1 MYEVMKFQEM
11 SNITI
16 DVKPHHL
23 FRYPSEWDP
32 RQNGKTKG
40 GYLEGKIQLPRDVG
54 NLRVLISTHPETPH
68 QFKEAQIEENPNSL
82 GIHPTLI
89 HVVRKGKGNRRF
101 NDKEPVPNIHHWQ
114 QEFVIINKNVFIR
127 NKTSEMDEPRYDK
140 IERIEPE
147 DEMFPIQDDFI
158 LPIGKEFGE
167 LNMIILIPKTEKRAS
182 HDDVCLS
189 KLLKS
194 RVKDPLALKFLT
206 DTYTGK
212 NSLNLKKV
220 KLRVDVF
227 SLESN
232 IFIGSSISG
241 PIFDTASKAHGAMD
255 LHDATP
261 LRSCAM
267 GGRKIVMIAEF
278 GLAKDVEPRF
288 QLYNSEGKRLKEE
301 EEKVL
306 MQPNIQQGKSVSIM
320 KETIVF
326 ITPHQP
332 NAEMILENQW
342 RVKLVARRSSDG
354 LVSKTKFDFD
364 IVPHDFYSTCIFCE
378 IDPDK
383 QALGQATIAPMRDV
397 ARPGLRKRQMSGTE
411 IRDFSETPNNMTEDT
426 SQPEAKKQK
435 NNSDRNVK
443 ISQPLSNSAVYT
455 VQSPTVIQSLPKLA
469 ISSPTTP
476 LTRPLLNSLTLPSTV
491 TYLSF
496 PLTTNGHLVPT
507 LASLPR
513 IAPKPT
519 ESLLAT
525 PKTTNQN
532 TGSSHLTNIF
542 TNQNTGS
549 SNVTNILTNQ
559 NTGSSNVTNILTNQ
573 NTGSSH
579 MTNILTN
586 QNTGTN
592 HLTNIL
598 TNENTPT
605 TAQHIKTESEEEQ
618 SVEKNVPMYDF
629 NKSHTV
635 RMFPVNLGGQTQDS
649 SIIFPSTEGGKTKE
663 EKQ

>member
-1 MYEVMKFQEM
+1 LFQIASRDPCMNEVMKFQEM
-11 SNITI
+11 SDIRI

-40 GYLEGKIQLPRDVG
+40 GYLEGKIQLPRDAG
-54 NLRVLISTHPETPH
+54 NLRVVISTHPETPH
-68 QFKEAQIEENPNSL
+68 QFKEANIEETPSSA

-101 NDKEPVPNIHHWQ
+101 NDKEPVPNIQHWR
-114 QEFVIINKNVFIR
+114 QEFVIIDKNVLIR
-127 NKTSEMDEPRYDK
+127 NKTSEMDEPRYNN
-140 IERIEPE
+140 IERIEAQ
-147 DEMFPIQDDFI
+147 DEMFQIQDDFI

-194 RVKDPLALKFLT
+194 RIKDPAALKFLT

-232 IFIGSSISG
+232 TFLGSSISG
-241 PIFDTASKAHGAMD
+241 PVFDTASKAHGAMD

-288 QLYNSEGKRLKEE
+288 QLYDQEGRRLKEE
-301 EEKVL
+301 EDAVL
-306 MQPNIQQGKSVSIM
+306 VQPNTQQGRTVSIM

-326 ITPHQP
+326 ITPPQP
-332 NAEMILENQW
+332 HAETILENNW

-364 IVPHDFYSTCIFCE
+364 LVPHDYYSTCIFCE

-383 QALGQATIAPMRDV
+383 QALGSATIAPMRDV

-411 IRDFSETPNNMTEDT
+411 VRDFSEKPQNGMEKTD
-426 SQPEAKKQK
+426 QPVAKKQ
-435 NNSDRNVK
+435 NTNAPTE
-443 ISQPLSNSAVYT
+443 SQPSQRNSTLYT
-455 VQSPTVIQSLPKLA
+455 ISHPNTVIHSISRLPITTPALTTTRLPITTPALTTTRTILSSLKL
-469 ISSPTTP
+469 PTTMAYLNLP
-476 LTRPLLNSLTLPSTV
+476 LSTK
-491 TYLSF
+491 
-496 PLTTNGHLVPT
+496 NGHLVPT

-513 IAPKPT
+513 IAPKPV
-519 ESLLAT
+519 EI
-525 PKTTNQN
+525 TTQQ
-532 TGSSHLTNIF
+532 T
-542 TNQNTGS
+542 
-549 SNVTNILTNQ
+549 
-559 NTGSSNVTNILTNQ
+559 
-573 NTGSSH
+573 
-579 MTNILTN
+579 
-586 QNTGTN
+586 
-592 HLTNIL
+592 
-598 TNENTPT
+598 
-605 TAQHIKTESEEEQ
+605 IKTE
-618 SVEKNVPMYDF
+618 VDDDLGDGDGDGGDGGGVPMYDL
-629 NKSHTV
+629 NQSQTV
-635 RMFPVNLGGQTQDS
+635 RVFPVNIGGESQDS
-649 SIIFPSTEGGKTKE
+649 SLLFPHTDGSQDMVD
-663 EKQ
+663 KQ

>member
-1 MYEVMKFQEM
+1 MTEVMRFKEM
-11 SNITI
+11 ADISI

-40 GYLEGKIQLPRDVG
+40 GYLEGKIQLPRDSG
-54 NLRVLISTHPETPH
+54 NLRVLLSTHPETPH
-68 QFKEAQIEENPNSL
+68 QFQEALVDEDPDCL
-82 GIHPTLI
+82 GVHPTLI

-127 NKTSEMDEPRYDK
+127 NKTSGMDEPRYDK
-140 IERIEPE
+140 IERIEEE
-147 DEMFPIQDDFI
+147 DEMFSIQDDFI
-158 LPIGKEFGE
+158 LPIGKESGE

-194 RVKDPLALKFLT
+194 RVKDPDALKILT

-220 KLRVDVF
+220 KLRVDIY

-232 IFIGSSISG
+232 SFIGSSISG

-261 LRSCAM
+261 LRSCAI

-288 QLYNSEGKRLKEE
+288 QLYDSEGTRLKEQ
-301 EEKVL
+301 EEKFL

-326 ITPHQP
+326 ITPPQP

-342 RVKLVARRSSDG
+342 QVKLVARRSSDG

-383 QALGQATIAPMRDV
+383 QKLGEATIAPMRDV

-411 IRDFSETPNNMTEDT
+411 VRDFSEKSENNVGDKY
-426 SQPEAKKQK
+426 QPAAKKQNENRTLK
-435 NNSDRNVK
+435 TVKTPQIISDSNMFTIQNS
-443 ISQPLSNSAVYT
+443 S
-455 VQSPTVIQSLPKLA
+455 VIQSVPNLKVSNS
-469 ISSPTTP
+469 IT
-476 LTRPLLNSLTLPSTV
+476 LTQPVLNSLSVPRSV
-491 TYLSF
+491 TYLNF

-507 LASLPR
+507 VASLPR
-513 IAPKPT
+513 IAPKPI
-519 ESLLAT
+519 ESLTAA
-525 PKTTNQN
+525 P
-532 TGSSHLTNIF
+532 
-542 TNQNTGS
+542 
-549 SNVTNILTNQ
+549 
-559 NTGSSNVTNILTNQ
+559 
-573 NTGSSH
+573 
-579 MTNILTN
+579 
-586 QNTGTN
+586 
-592 HLTNIL
+592 
-598 TNENTPT
+598 TPT
-605 TAQHIKTESEEEQ
+605 IKTESGDDALENPLHTK
-618 SVEKNVPMYDF
+618 VKEKERKEVPFHDL
-629 NKSHTV
+629 NHSQTV
-635 RMFPVNLGGQTQDS
+635 RMFPINLGGQSSDS
-649 SIIFPSTEGGKTKE
+649 SLIFPSTEAISTKLKTSD
-663 EKQ
+663 